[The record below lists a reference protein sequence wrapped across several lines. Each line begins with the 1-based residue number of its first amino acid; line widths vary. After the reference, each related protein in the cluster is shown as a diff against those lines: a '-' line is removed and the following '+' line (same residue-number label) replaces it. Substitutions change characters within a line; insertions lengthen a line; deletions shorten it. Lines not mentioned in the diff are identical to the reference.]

1 MKKECDNRNKQLQTI
16 MRELATENETLHNR
30 ITKLEKVNKQMVETL
45 NTILQ
50 IIDPESQR
58 PREHR

>member
-1 MKKECDNRNKQLQTI
+1 MKKECDNRSKQLQTI
-16 MRELATENETLHNR
+16 MRALVEENEEQEAR
-30 ITKLEKVNKQMVETL
+30 IEKLEKVNKQMVETL